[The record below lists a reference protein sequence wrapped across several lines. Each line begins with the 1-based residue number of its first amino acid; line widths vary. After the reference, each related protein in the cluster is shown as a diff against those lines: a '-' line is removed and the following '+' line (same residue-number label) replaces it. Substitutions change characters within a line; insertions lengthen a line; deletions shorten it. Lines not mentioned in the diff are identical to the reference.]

1 MLRAVSLELMYL
13 LLIRDGQIHILYIY
27 ISIYACFCN
36 TWWYI
41 YISITPAQYCWVYK
55 LAPGVSHITIHCSHA
70 TTMPRKGSSSS
81 TWKKFKTKQKKQA
94 SLQKR
99 RNQRC
104 IGCLRKSCPKK
115 FNNNNEDKC
124 GEFINFLL
132 FKYYIE
138 YASSKIWVIW
148 SNMSILFFLTSDN

>member
-1 MLRAVSLELMYL
+1 M
-13 LLIRDGQIHILYIY
+13 
-27 ISIYACFCN
+27 
-36 TWWYI
+36 I
-41 YISITPAQYCWVYK
+41 YISITPALYWWVYK
-55 LAPGVSHITIHCSHA
+55 LGPGMSHITIHCSHA

-81 TWKKFKTKQKKQA
+81 TWKKFKTKQKKRA

-99 RNQRC
+99 LNQRC

-124 GEFINFLL
+124 GKFINFLL

-138 YASSKIWVIW
+138 YASSK
-148 SNMSILFFLTSDN
+148 NMSYMKQYEHFVFSRVIIKLIFVLFISL